1 MFGRHPGGVGLETKK
16 PTNINTMDYLV
27 LELGAKIAE
36 YKKLIEGNKG
46 YVKMDFEKGVL
57 EGLEIVRRILD
68 NRP

>member
-1 MFGRHPGGVGLETKK
+1 
-16 PTNINTMDYLV
+16 MDYLV